1 MEGQWLM
8 TSSGTRRRWWLTVGV
23 VLAAALALAGTAL
36 AVGPR
41 HAGPGDGGTGV
52 TPVGYRVTPVGR
64 QTNLGDLPLGAVVSP
79 DGRWLV
85 VSNDGQIAQSLQV
98 VDIATSKVTQ
108 TLSYPAPKALFVGLV
123 FARDGKTLYASGGG
137 DNIIRRYAVTG
148 GTLSEGTPI
157 PLPTTNPAG
166 MKINPF
172 PAGIALTP
180 DGHRLLVADQ
190 QADALSV
197 VDLATGAVHTS
208 PAGHRPS
215 AVVASADGHSAYV
228 SDQGADTVAVF
239 DLTGP
244 EPAPQKTLTVGTHP
258 NKVVAS
264 TDGRTL
270 YVANGDSDEIS
281 VIDAATAAVT
291 RTISLAPYQG
301 AQVGSNPDA
310 LTVSRDGHT
319 LYVANAGNNDVAVI
333 DPASGQ
339 VTGLIP
345 TGWYPTALVATDRA
359 LLITNGKGLGAGPN
373 NGPGHPNP
381 YDPTTPTPDQ
391 YAGSMMVGTLS
402 TVPIPAGNGQ
412 LKKWTA
418 QVARNDGFDS
428 HGDVHAQGQGSAIV
442 PRTVGERSPIQHV
455 IYVVKENRTYDQV
468 FGSLGKGNGDP
479 TLNLFGPESAPNART
494 LEAGYATLDNF
505 YADAEVSAQ
514 GWNWTVAANSN
525 PYSEQVW
532 PANYSPRGAPYPS
545 ESSDPA
551 TAPNRDPAQAY
562 IWDRLAAANISF
574 RNYGFYVNT
583 QPDGSSKATDPLL
596 DAHTDHAFRGFD
608 LACPDSPNSFTPRKT
623 TCGPPRY
630 TEWKKEFDSYV
641 TGNNLPTVEL
651 VRLPNDHNA
660 GTTRGAPTPRAY
672 TADNDW
678 ALGQLVDTVS
688 HSKYWA
694 NTAIFV
700 TEDDAQDGPDHIDAH
715 RTVAEVISPY
725 TRTGRVDSTFYSTA
739 SMLRTIELIVGLRP
753 LTQFDAYATPML
765 AAFTDKPNPT
775 PYTATKPTQNLQE
788 VNPVNA
794 PFSAQS
800 ELQDLTKEDQIN
812 MQQFNQAT
820 WASTKGA
827 NTPMPV
833 PQHTVFP
840 APADNQSATTPHQP
854 DPATQGPATGDGD
867 GDGDGDGH

>member
-1 MEGQWLM
+1 MM
-8 TSSGTRRRWWLTVGV
+8 GV
-23 VLAAALALAGTAL
+23 TLAATLALGATAL
-36 AVGPR
+36 AVGLQHP
-41 HAGPGDGGTGV
+41 GPGGDGTGV
-52 TPVGYRVTPVGR
+52 TPIGYTVTPVGK
-64 QTNLGDLPLGAVVSP
+64 QTNLGDLPLGAVSSP
-79 DGRWLV
+79 DGRWLL
-85 VSNDGQIAQSLQV
+85 VSNDGQGTQSLQV
-98 VDIATSKVTQ
+98 IDTTTSKVTQ
-108 TLSYPAPKALFVGLV
+108 TLPYPAPKALFVGLV
-123 FARDGKTLYASGGG
+123 FAQDGKTLYASGGG
-137 DNIIRRYAVTG
+137 TNLIRRYMVKG
-148 GTLSEGTPI
+148 GTLTESTPI
-157 PLPTTNPAG
+157 PLPTTNPTGA
-166 MKINPF
+166 KINPL

-197 VDLATGAVHTS
+197 IDLATGTVHTAA
-208 PAGHRPS
+208 AGHHPY
-215 AVVASADGHSAYV
+215 AVVASADGNSAYV
-228 SDQGADTVAVF
+228 TNQGGNTVSMF

-244 EPAPQKTLTVGTHP
+244 EPGPQKTITVGTHP
-258 NKVVAS
+258 NKAVAS
-264 TDGRTL
+264 ADGHTL

-291 RTISLAPYQG
+291 RTINLAPYPG

-310 LTVSRDGHT
+310 LTLSPDGRT

-333 DPASGQ
+333 DLESGRIN
-339 VTGLIP
+339 GLIP
-345 TGWYPTALVATDRA
+345 TAWYPTALVATDRA
-359 LLITNGKGLGAGPN
+359 LFITNGKGLGAGPN

-381 YDPTTPTPDQ
+381 YDPNTPTPDQ
-391 YAGSMMVGTLS
+391 YVGSMMVGTLS
-402 TVPIPAGNGQ
+402 TVPIPTGNGQ
-412 LKKWTA
+412 LTKWTE

-428 HGDVHAQGQGSAIV
+428 HGDVRAQGQSSAIV
-442 PRTVGERSPIQHV
+442 PGNAGQRSPIQHV

-479 TLNLFGPESAPNART
+479 KLNLFGPESAPNART
-494 LEAGYATLDNF
+494 LESGYATLDNF

-532 PANYSPRGAPYPS
+532 PGNYSGRGAPYPS

-551 TAPNRDPAQAY
+551 IAPNRDPAQAY
-562 IWDRLAAANISF
+562 IWDRLAAAKISF

-583 QPDGSSKATDPLL
+583 QPDGTSKATDPVL
-596 DAHTDHAFRGFD
+596 DANTDPAFRGFD
-608 LACPDSPNSFTPRKT
+608 MACPDSPKSFTPRKAN
-623 TCGPPRY
+623 CGPARF
-630 TEWKKEFDSYV
+630 TEWKREFDGYV
-641 TGNNLPTVEL
+641 SANNLPTVEL

-660 GTTRGAPTPRAY
+660 GTTPGAPTPRAY

-678 ALGQLVDTVS
+678 ALGQLVDAVS

-700 TEDDAQDGPDHIDAH
+700 TEDDAQDGPDHVDAH

-739 SMLRTIELIVGLRP
+739 SMLRTIELIVGLYP

-765 AAFTDKPNPT
+765 AAFTNKPDLT
-775 PYTATKPTQNLQE
+775 PYSAQQPTQNLQE

-794 PFSAQS
+794 PLAAQS
-800 ELQDLTKEDQIN
+800 QAQDLTKEDQIN

-820 WASTKGA
+820 WASIKGA
-827 NTPMPV
+827 NTPMPA

-840 APADNQSATTPHQP
+840 APADEQTAPTPTQPSADAQS
-854 DPATQGPATGDGD
+854 PATGDGD
-867 GDGDGDGH
+867 GH